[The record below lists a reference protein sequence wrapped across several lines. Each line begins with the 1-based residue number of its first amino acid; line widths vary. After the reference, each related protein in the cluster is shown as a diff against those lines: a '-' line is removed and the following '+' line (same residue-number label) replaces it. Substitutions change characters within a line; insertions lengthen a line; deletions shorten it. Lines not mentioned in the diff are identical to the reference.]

1 MMMLTVIDEY
11 DDDDDEYDSDDAYS
25 NDDDNWLL
33 TTRICWYYTIA
44 SNLNIRYFDIK
55 FYKVSRDDLHV
66 NLQYPR
72 QQSRGSRHV
81 AFSLTIKICDY
92 VSTCPNSF

>member
-1 MMMLTVIDEY
+1 MILMMMMMMMLTVIDEY
-11 DDDDDEYDSDDAYS
+11 DDDDDEYDFDDAYS

-33 TTRICWYYTIA
+33 TMRICWYYTIA

-66 NLQYPR
+66 ND
-72 QQSRGSRHV
+72 SRAEV
-81 AFSLTIKICDY
+81 AVMLHFL
-92 VSTCPNSF
+92 